1 MPRYNYGEI
10 CLVYSFYGC
19 CRHFNANN
27 VDKRILM
34 NDPDLFHSQ
43 IQAVQQELEKVNSHL
58 TNTIAAQQAEIE
70 SLKQITNNRYANQGN
85 IVILEH

>member
-1 MPRYNYGEI
+1 MAKFVLS
-10 CLVYSFYGC
+10 LVFTVVVF
-19 CRHFNANN
+19 CRHFNAKD

-43 IQAVQQELEKVNSHL
+43 IQAVQLELEKVNSHL

-70 SLKQITNNRYANQGN
+70 SLKQVNNRYANQGN

>member
-1 MPRYNYGEI
+1 MAKFVWS
-10 CLVYSFYGC
+10 LVFTVAVF
-19 CRHFNANN
+19 CRDFNAKN

-43 IQAVQQELEKVNSHL
+43 IQSVQQELEKVNSHL

-70 SLKQITNNRYANQGN
+70 SLKQVTNNRYANQGN
-85 IVILEH
+85 IVILEN

>member
-1 MPRYNYGEI
+1 MAKFVCSI
-10 CLVYSFYGC
+10 VFTVVAF